1 MLALGS
7 VMLAV
12 GFSNTRPR
20 PTNIAVGTTVLQ
32 PSVKPFGVNLG
43 SEDYYGSGQMTKNL
57 VSRNPGFEGE
67 IYQSTIRCAAG
78 SAVTCVDDDLWS
90 AWPTGFWNG
99 ATFEVFYG
107 ASQGRTGTV
116 SAYTAHGTTGGT
128 FTFSTKGMAPAAG
141 DYMIVRMTVPGNATA
156 GWWPTTSG
164 NGAITTNSSDLPPG
178 TTGRQTAAI
187 SAPAASDSA
196 TLAAYFDGTNAKSS
210 GLNGASHRSFVV
222 LNGAFQLSF
231 KAKGAGG
238 SNAIGLN
245 LQRPGSATYLDQ
257 TVNLTN
263 SWTTY
268 TFNFNA
274 AESGSNLQSVALK
287 FSTVGQDSFL
297 LDDVSLT
304 QTNSDPSNTTA
315 FRDPV
320 ISALR
325 TLAPGVVRFWAG
337 QLGDTLDNLIA
348 DPYGRQRAGY
358 LAWYTSQDDISYGLF
373 EFLQLC
379 ETIGADPWLVVPS
392 TFSTTDASH
401 LIEYLA
407 GSSDTPYGAK
417 RAASGH
423 PNPWTM
429 SFTKIHL
436 EFGNEAWNSVFKG
449 GTIEYSAP
457 YGQRAQ
463 AIFGAMRRNPAYLA
477 PSFDL
482 VLGGQAVW
490 AVRNQDIQNNC
501 NNNDSFTVAPYMM
514 NTVDSF
520 ATNEDLFGS
529 TFAESEAYVSPN
541 GVAEG
546 VSGGLMLR
554 NQQALQASNHPVPLI
569 MYEMNL
575 STLQGGITQAAL
587 NSYASSLGAGLAV
600 IDAMLQE
607 MRQGILTQNLWNL
620 SQYNFLRQDGK
631 TVDLW
636 GAVVDMGVTNQR
648 RPQYLALQLANQ
660 AIGKNSTMLQTVH
673 SGADPTWNQ
682 PLVNT
687 VQLTGAHYLQSF
699 AFSNGSNHSLIV
711 FNLHRTST
719 LPVTFSGVN
728 APAGAVQMNQLT
740 SGRLTDTNEVSAT
753 VNIASRALDGVNPS
767 TVLTLPPYSMTVL
780 NWSSSPNK
788 RGKVAQ
794 NGFLP

>member
-7 VMLAV
+7 VMLAL

-32 PSVKPFGVNLG
+32 PSVKAFGINLG
-43 SEDYYGSGQMTKNL
+43 SEDYYGAGQMTKNL

-78 SAVTCVDDDLWS
+78 SATTCVDDDLWS
-90 AWPTGFWNG
+90 AWPSGFWNG

-107 ASQGRTGTV
+107 ASQGRTGTI
-116 SAYTAHGTTGGT
+116 SAFTAHGKTGGI
-128 FTFSTKGMAPAAG
+128 FTFSAKGVAPAAG

-164 NGAITTNSSDLPPG
+164 NGAITTNTSDLPPG
-178 TTGRQTAAI
+178 TTGRQTVAI
-187 SAPAASDSA
+187 NAPAAADSA
-196 TLAAYFDGTNAKSS
+196 TLAAYFDGTNGKSS
-210 GLNGASHRSFVV
+210 GVNGNFHRSFVV
-222 LNGAFQLSF
+222 LNGTFQLSF

-238 SNAIGLN
+238 SNAIALN
-245 LQRPGSATYLDQ
+245 LQRPASGTYLDQ
-257 TVNLTN
+257 TINLT
-263 SWTTY
+263 SAWATY
-268 TFNFNA
+268 TFNFTA

-304 QTNSDPSNTTA
+304 QTNSDPSNPTA

-320 ISALR
+320 ISTLR
-325 TLAPGVVRFWAG
+325 TLAPGVLRLWAG

-379 ETIGADPWLVVPS
+379 ETVGADPWLVVPS
-392 TFSTTDASH
+392 TFSTNDASH

-407 GSSDTPYGAK
+407 GSSGTPYGAK

-423 PNPWTM
+423 PNPWTL
-429 SFTKIHL
+429 SFAKIHL
-436 EFGNEAWNSVFKG
+436 EFGNEAWNGAFKG
-449 GTIEYSAP
+449 GTIEYSEP

-463 AIFGAMRRNPAYLA
+463 AIFGAMRGNPAYMA
-477 PSFDL
+477 SSFDL

-490 AVRNQDIQNNC
+490 IGRNQDIQNNC

-514 NTVDSF
+514 NAVDSF
-520 ATNEDLFGS
+520 STNEDLFGS
-529 TFAESEAYVSPN
+529 TFAEPEAYVSPN
-541 GVAEG
+541 GLAEG
-546 VSGGLMLR
+546 VSGGMMLL
-554 NQQALQASNHPVPLI
+554 NQQALQASHHPVPLVV
-569 MYEMNL
+569 YEMNL
-575 STLQGGITQAAL
+575 STLTGSITQTAL

-600 IDAMLQE
+600 ADAMLQQL
-607 MRQGILTQNLWNL
+607 RQGILTQNLWNL

-636 GAVVDMGVTNQR
+636 GAVVDMGVTNQH
-648 RPQYLALQLANQ
+648 RPQFLAMQLANQ

-687 VQLTGAHYLQSF
+687 VQLAGAHYLQSF
-699 AFSNGSNHSLIV
+699 AFSNGSSHSVVV
-711 FNLHRTST
+711 FNLHRSSI
-719 LPVTFSGVN
+719 LPITFSGVN

-753 VNIASRALDGVNPS
+753 VNIASRVLDGFSPA

-780 NWSSSPNK
+780 NWNSSPNK